1 LGDFMQRVLGYKD
14 AKDARMQW
22 QAGGRGVKANW
33 RAKLIK
39 FGCKLSVG
47 TPTQISTH
55 AYNAN

>member
-1 LGDFMQRVLGYKD
+1 MQRVLGYKD

-22 QAGGRGVKANW
+22 QAGGRGVRANW